1 MRESGYFPAG
11 AEFDPSAPYNQ
22 SDIPEKDFE
31 VTCSQSLSKT
41 VTVCTDN
48 YIPGASG
55 VDYERDDEGGTYASP
70 WHDEDD
76 TSDTNWAEEYHDNDH
91 YIPIQLIKLFKE
103 RCELELKSLDNS
115 DTFELTPSFYKK
127 KKWELKHLI
136 EECEGWIE
144 DETEYI
150 KES

>member
-1 MRESGYFPAG
+1 MSEADFYPAG
-11 AEFDPSAPYNQ
+11 AYRDPSAPYNQ
-22 SDIPEKDFE
+22 SDIPEEEFE
-31 VTCSQSLSKT
+31 VTCSQSLSRTTT
-41 VTVCTDN
+41 VYTSN

-55 VDYERDDEGGTYASP
+55 VDYERDDEGGCYATP
-70 WHDEDD
+70 WHDAPD

-91 YIPIQLIKLFKE
+91 YTPIQLIKLFKE

-127 KKWELKHLI
+127 KKMELKHLI
-136 EECEGWIE
+136 EECEGWTE

-150 KES
+150 EES